1 MKIGILNADAVK
13 PEFAVEF
20 GEYPDMFADLL
31 LAVESDLELVTY
43 EVVHGEYPADL
54 DEVDAYII
62 TGSKLSV
69 YDDVPWV
76 KQLKDFVVQLHAAKK
91 TLVGIC
97 FGHQMV
103 AEALGGKSSPADAG
117 WCVGVHTIEPT
128 MYAAAYGLSD
138 SAIRL
143 RSNHKDQVT
152 KLPSGAKVLASTETC
167 PIASMGLG
175 EHILTFQ
182 AHPEFSEG
190 YARALLNM
198 RREIFGEEL
207 YQSAITSLETETD
220 NPCVARHIVDF
231 VSRSASES
239 RQEY

>member
-13 PEFAVEF
+13 PEFAAEF
-20 GEYPDMFADLL
+20 GEYPDMFADIL
-31 LAVESDLELVTY
+31 LAVDPGLELVTY
-43 EVVHGEYPADL
+43 EVVQGEYPANL
-54 DEVDAYII
+54 DEADAYII

-76 KQLKDFVVQLHAAKK
+76 KQLKEFVVQLHAAEK

-103 AEALGGKSSPADAG
+103 AEALGGKTTPADSG
-117 WCVGVHTIEPT
+117 WCVGVHTIKPT
-128 MYAAAYGLSD
+128 AEAAPYGLPD
-138 SAIRL
+138 SEIHL
-143 RSNHKDQVT
+143 RANHKDQVT
-152 KLPSGAKVLASTETC
+152 KLPPGGKVLASTEAC

-182 AHPEFSEG
+182 AHPEFSDG

-207 YQSAITSLETETD
+207 YQTAISSLEKEAD
-220 NPCVARHIVDF
+220 NLRVARHIIDF
-231 VSRSASES
+231 IARSKSE
-239 RQEY
+239 RAH